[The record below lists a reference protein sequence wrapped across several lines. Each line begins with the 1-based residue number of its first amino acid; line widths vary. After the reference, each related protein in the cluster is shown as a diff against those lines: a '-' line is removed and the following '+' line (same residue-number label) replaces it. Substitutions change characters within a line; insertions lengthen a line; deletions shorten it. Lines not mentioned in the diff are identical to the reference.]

1 MNFENTFAGTKVIKL
16 EQNYRSTQTILN
28 AANAV
33 ISNNIGRKA
42 KSLWTENGEGEKVNY
57 TLYENGYDE
66 AQGVVDSISS
76 MVRDGW
82 NYNDIAILYRTN
94 AQSRALE
101 EKLMLKNIPYRIY
114 GGVYPQHIPLT
125 AVLVPCV
132 LTIHQNDGIKKA
144 AVHGGIVEV
153 LKDKVTILAEIA
165 EWPDEIDV
173 NRAND
178 AKIRAERRLA
188 SKDSN
193 LDVPRAEM
201 ALKRSLARL
210 GAAD

>member
-1 MNFENTFAGTKVIKL
+1 M
-16 EQNYRSTQTILN
+16 
-28 AANAV
+28 
-33 ISNNIGRKA
+33 
-42 KSLWTENGEGEKVNY
+42 
-57 TLYENGYDE
+57 
-66 AQGVVDSISS
+66 
-76 MVRDGW
+76 
-82 NYNDIAILYRTN
+82 
-94 AQSRALE
+94 
-101 EKLMLKNIPYRIY
+101 
-114 GGVYPQHIPLT
+114 
-125 AVLVPCV
+125 LVPCV

-173 NRAND
+173 NRANE

-193 LDVPRAEM
+193 LDVSRAEM